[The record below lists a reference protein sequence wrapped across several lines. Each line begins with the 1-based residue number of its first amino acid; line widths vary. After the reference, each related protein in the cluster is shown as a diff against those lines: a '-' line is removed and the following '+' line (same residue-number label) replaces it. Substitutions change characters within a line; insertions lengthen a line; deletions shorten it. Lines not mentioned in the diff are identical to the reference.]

1 MSDKF
6 EMEVTIN
13 PLLFPLLHERLR
25 RCVSARERAA
35 VLKSLAEGMLRQESM
50 RHAAPVRVDVGVP
63 SPAPLALGPRTLPP
77 QRAQGA
83 GPATNAANV
92 PEGIQ
97 ALRVGEAADD
107 VPSFDDALGGDLA
120 NLADFSF

>member
-25 RCVSARERAA
+25 RCASARERAA

-50 RHAAPVRVDVGVP
+50 RDAAPVRVDAGVP
-63 SPAPLALGPRTLPP
+63 SPAPLAAAARTPPP
-77 QRAQGA
+77 QRAQGV
-83 GPATNAANV
+83 GPARNAANV

-107 VPSFDDALGGDLA
+107 APSFDDALGGDLA
-120 NLADFSF
+120 NLVDFSF